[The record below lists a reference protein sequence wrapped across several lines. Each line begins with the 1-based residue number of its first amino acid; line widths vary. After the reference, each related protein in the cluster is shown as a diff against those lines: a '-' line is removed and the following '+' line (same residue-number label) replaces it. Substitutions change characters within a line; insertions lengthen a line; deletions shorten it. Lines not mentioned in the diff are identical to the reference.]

1 MSRSNTRLQAVLLVT
16 AVLLLA
22 SAVTQAEDKNAEA
35 QGIVDSAITT
45 FENFRNDPNMTW
57 FRDNVDAAR
66 GVMIV
71 PKLLKAGFIF
81 GGSGGTG
88 VFVARDRETDLWS
101 DPAFYTMGS
110 VTWGLQI
117 GGQVAEVVLL
127 IMTQRGIDAMLSNKF
142 QLGGDASIAAG
153 PVGAGAQAATVDILQ
168 FSRAKGVFG
177 GLTVEGAIIGIR
189 DDLNNGYY
197 GQPVTPVDILVQ
209 RNVSNQAAGPLIDVV
224 SEGAG
229 S

>member
-1 MSRSNTRLQAVLLVT
+1 LVT

>member
-1 MSRSNTRLQAVLLVT
+1 VLAGTV
-16 AVLLLA
+16 AR
-22 SAVTQAEDKNAEA
+22 AEDKNAEA

-45 FENFRNDPNMTW
+45 FANFRNDPNMTW
-57 FRDNVDAAR
+57 FRDNVDQAR
-66 GVMIV
+66 GIMIV
-71 PKLLKAGFIF
+71 PRLLKAGFIF

-88 VFVARDRETDLWS
+88 AFIARDRETDLWS

-127 IMTQRGIDAMLSNKF
+127 IMTQSGIDAMLSNKF

-177 GLTVEGAIIGIR
+177 GLTLEGAIIGIR
-189 DDLNNGYY
+189 DDLNNAYY

-209 RNVSNQAAGPLIDVV
+209 RNVSNEAAGPLIDTV